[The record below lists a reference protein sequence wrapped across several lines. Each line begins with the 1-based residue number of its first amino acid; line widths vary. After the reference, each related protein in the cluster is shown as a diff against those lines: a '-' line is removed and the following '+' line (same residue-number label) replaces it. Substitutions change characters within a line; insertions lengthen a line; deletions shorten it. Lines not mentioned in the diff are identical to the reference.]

1 MYQDVYLMLNE
12 AMIDRMVE
20 ALMITSTFSRS
31 VEHFN
36 EIDVPGLDK
45 AYANSR
51 LECIAVKG
59 NMIWMI
65 TLPSDTQT
73 ELIDVLT
80 VIAEKQN

>member
-20 ALMITSTFSRS
+20 ALIITSTFSRS
-31 VEHFN
+31 VEHFD
-36 EIDVPGLDK
+36 EIDVMGLDQ

-73 ELIDVLT
+73 ELIYILT